1 MFIGQSK
8 MCQSKMGSR
17 HKQKLKKALQHPV
30 PAMDGILL
38 CMSSSFMLI
47 PGLLPFLLPMSRY
60 AYYFTVVASV
70 TVFCSINYWKSSQ
83 QTGIRKDLDLVVSKT
98 ATVIYFFTGFFYL
111 DTTKL
116 STLRV
121 VGWILFFLLIT
132 FYKLS
137 CYLWDQNNSNWVYF
151 HAMFHISGALA
162 QTLVV
167 IGAFAPD
174 RCAAMLNTLTA
185 ITEKIITIIFG

>member
-1 MFIGQSK
+1 
-8 MCQSKMGSR
+8 MGSK
-17 HKQKLKKALQHPV
+17 HKRKQNENKKKVLQHPV
-30 PAMDGILL
+30 PAKDGILL

-47 PGLLPFLLPMSRY
+47 PGLLPFLLPMNKY

-83 QTGIRKDLDLVVSKT
+83 QMGMRKDLDLIISKS
-98 ATVIYFFTGFFYL
+98 ATIIYFLTGFFYL

-121 VGWILFFLLIT
+121 VGWILFFMLIT

-137 CYLWDQNNSNWVYF
+137 CYLWDQNNTNWVYF
-151 HAMFHISGALA
+151 HAMFHISGALG

-167 IGAFAPD
+167 MGSFAPD
-174 RCAAMLNTLTA
+174 RCATTLNTLTA
-185 ITEKIITIIFG
+185 TAETIVTTIFG